1 MILQIKKYSNP
12 VLRKKC
18 EEVKE
23 ITPEIKKLVE
33 DMIETMK
40 KEQGVGLAA
49 PQVGVSKRVII
60 AETENGVK
68 EFINPKI
75 LKKSKET
82 EIMEEGCLSFPDLR
96 LKIKRWKEVEIESLD
111 GDGKKIKTE
120 GILARIL
127 QHEIDHLNGILFID
141 RISKLKRF
149 RIRNKL
155 KELEKR
161 YGSDR

>member
-1 MILQIKKYSNP
+1 MILQIKKYSNS

-18 EEVKE
+18 EKVKE

-82 EIMEEGCLSFPDLR
+82 EIMEEGCLSVPNLR

-141 RISKLKRF
+141 RIGKLERF

-155 KELEKR
+155 KELEKK

>member
-1 MILQIKKYSNP
+1 MILQIKKYSNS

-18 EEVKE
+18 EKVKE